1 MVNRG
6 IKTSN
11 HSLITNEINECG
23 DDTLMIELCR
33 SAPTQ
38 TEEEQSSRVRLPVKG
53 GKRSAEVNKIEIG
66 VIYGG
71 ERYIDECGSNEAGEL
86 PT

>member
-1 MVNRG
+1 MFFFCEQG

-11 HSLITNEINECG
+11 HSLITNEINKLG
-23 DDTLMIELCR
+23 DDALMIELPR

-38 TEEEQSSRVRLPVKG
+38 TEKEQSSRVRLPVK
-53 GKRSAEVNKIEIG
+53 RSAESRQVNKIEIG

-71 ERYIDECGSNEAGEL
+71 VGGLY
-86 PT
+86 

>member
-1 MVNRG
+1 MDVCFFCERG

-23 DDTLMIELCR
+23 DDTLMIELPR

-38 TEEEQSSRVRLPVKG
+38 TEKEQSSRVRLPVKG
-53 GKRSAEVNKIEIG
+53 AKRSAESRKVNKIEIG
-66 VIYGG
+66 VIYTG
-71 ERYIDECGSNEAGEL
+71 EKVY
-86 PT
+86 